1 MISDDELK
9 QAAEMVT
16 LEQDGTTWNSMDVRW
31 KGGTRTLGTMYKEV
45 DGFWKYEPN
54 RSNGGYWDELL
65 LLSIFAKLRE
75 MNEPIEEE
83 FDRMLEEQWE
93 AFNSKPVDDV
103 EDF

>member
-16 LEQDGTTWNSMDVRW
+16 LEQDGTTWNSMGVRW
-31 KGGTRTLGTMYKEV
+31 KGGTRTLGNFYKEI
-45 DGFWKYEPN
+45 DGFWKYEPDRDN
-54 RSNGGYWDELL
+54 AGYWDELFL
-65 LLSIFAKLRE
+65 LAIFAKLRE

-83 FDRMLEEQWE
+83 FNRMLEVQWDD
-93 AFNSKPVDDV
+93 FKSKPVDDV